1 MKTLLKTSHNWFA
14 RILSVF
20 GLSFILFG
28 CQINFNADL
37 YSSDLI
43 SLGNHPEEQSVSL
56 PMTIEFQVASCDDL
70 STQNRIFSTYFSEYE
85 FVGCDVNSED
95 FMSYVEARVSTSVT
109 NRTEISDLVGFQVDK
124 SDDNEY
130 LYVYV
135 AINENSFEELKEYIY
150 NETFQELSLSDSKFS
165 VNFIN
170 DSGDTTVWI
179 QSSFVDRK
187 PIVYQTDFEIKKRDK
202 MNIQLSD
209 VVKSH
214 LEENSWAPLLII
226 ANE

>member
-1 MKTLLKTSHNWFA
+1 
-14 RILSVF
+14 
-20 GLSFILFG
+20 
-28 CQINFNADL
+28 
-37 YSSDLI
+37 
-43 SLGNHPEEQSVSL
+43 
-56 PMTIEFQVASCDDL
+56 MTIEFQVASCDDL

-109 NRTEISDLVGFQVDK
+109 NRTEISDLVGFQVDR
-124 SDDNEY
+124 SDDNKY
-130 LYVYV
+130 MYVYV
-135 AINENSFEELKEYIY
+135 AINENSFEELKEYVY

-187 PIVYQTDFEIKKRDK
+187 PIVYQTDFEIQKRAK
-202 MNIQLSD
+202 MIIQLSD
-209 VVKSH
+209 VVKLH
-214 LEENSWAPLLII
+214 FEENSWAPLLII

>member
-1 MKTLLKTSHNWFA
+1 MKTFMKTSHNWFA

-20 GLSFILFG
+20 GLGFILFG

-109 NRTEISDLVGFQVDK
+109 NRTEISDLVGFQVDR
-124 SDDNEY
+124 SDDNKY
-130 LYVYV
+130 MYVYV
-135 AINENSFEELKEYIY
+135 FYIFY
-150 NETFQELSLSDSKFS
+150 R
-165 VNFIN
+165 I
-170 DSGDTTVWI
+170 
-179 QSSFVDRK
+179 
-187 PIVYQTDFEIKKRDK
+187 
-202 MNIQLSD
+202 
-209 VVKSH
+209 
-214 LEENSWAPLLII
+214 
-226 ANE
+226 

>member
-1 MKTLLKTSHNWFA
+1 MKILIKASKNWFI
-14 RILSVF
+14 RICSFL

-43 SLGNHPEEQSVSL
+43 SLGNHSEEQNISL
-56 PMTIEFQVASCDDL
+56 PMTIEFQVADCDDL
-70 STQNRIFSTYFSEYE
+70 SSQNRIFSTYFSEYE
-85 FVGCDVNSED
+85 FVGCDVSSED

-109 NRTEISDLVGFQVDK
+109 NRTEISDLVGFQVDR
-124 SDDNEY
+124 SDDNKY
-130 LYVYV
+130 IYVYV
-135 AINENSFEELKEYIY
+135 AINENSFKDLKEYVY
-150 NETFQELSLSDSKFS
+150 NETFQELSLSESKFS

-170 DSGDTTVWI
+170 DSGDTTIWI

-202 MNIQLSD
+202 MKIKLSD

-226 ANE
+226 LNE